1 MRVKR
6 SEIGSVIIAMKFPSL
21 PACLRHARN
30 FALQSQAA
38 EADAAHFKLA
48 DIAAR
53 TPANAAAVA
62 FADLILQLLP
72 HLRHLTGSGHMSPML
87 LAAARPTRAEVR
99 DPLRRSAR
107 WL

>member
-62 FADLILQLLP
+62 FADLILQLL
-72 HLRHLTGSGHMSPML
+72 RHLTGSGHMSPML